1 MRYSNITVTYFIA
14 SILSACSCS
23 GGLATPQTNENQP
36 AKTTIEHTGSQLQN
50 EMRNIV
56 AGNPVSDADQAL
68 KKGDKRLWAYHNRS
82 GKIIPAVEG
91 GHSEKTG
98 VLALKIAP
106 GMSDVIYNKEHQKL
120 RQKMLD
126 YMLQY
131 NQRILESH

>member
-1 MRYSNITVTYFIA
+1 MRYSNITATYIMT
-14 SILSACSCS
+14 SILSACSSS
-23 GGLATPQTNENQP
+23 GGLAAPQITENQP
-36 AKTTIEHTGSQLQN
+36 AKTSIEQTGSQLQN

-82 GKIIPAVEG
+82 GKIIPALKGSAPENAG
-91 GHSEKTG
+91 NHS
-98 VLALKIAP
+98 LKIAP

-120 RQKMLD
+120 RQQMLN

-131 NQRILESH
+131 NQRIMESR